1 MEMPLR
7 HFPLLLQCVHFL
19 LLLNRASQSYW
30 CEQDART
37 SSVLELPCLG
47 QKPGSAGSVA
57 SGRSRGG
64 EDPLSCLL
72 PVLPL
77 LDSCSLVPSPP
88 LSASSVTSPSLT
100 LTAAFSFHLFL
111 SHSVL
116 SQSFATPR
124 TVARQ
129 APLSVGMLQAKRL
142 ERVAMPSSRGIV
154 PTQGSNLHPPCW
166 QADLSPLSHLV
177 KEAPSSF

>member
-1 MEMPLR
+1 METPWH
-7 HFPLLLQCVHFL
+7 HFPLLLRCVHFL
-19 LLLNRASQSYW
+19 LLLNRASQSSW
-30 CEQDART
+30 CEQDTWR
-37 SSVLELPCLG
+37 SSVLELPYRG
-47 QKPGSAGSVA
+47 QKPSSAGSVP

-88 LSASSVTSPSLT
+88 LSPSFVPSPSLT
-100 LTAAFSFHLFL
+100 LTAAFSFQLL
-111 SHSVL
+111 LGHSVL
-116 SQSFATPR
+116 SQSSATPR
-124 TVARQ
+124 IVAVQ
-129 APLSVGMLQAKRL
+129 ASLSVGMLQAKRL

-154 PTQGSNLHPPCW
+154 LTWGSDLLPPCW
-166 QADLSPLSHLV
+166 QADFSQLSHLV